1 MRRLATEGVARA
13 GRAPAARDRL
23 LFHRY
28 RDETD
33 PVDREDLVRRF
44 MPLARQV
51 AARYAGGNEPFDD
64 LLQVAC
70 LALVR
75 AIDRFDPTRGVAF
88 SSFVVPTMRGE
99 IKRHYRDKTWAVRV
113 PRDLQD
119 LAMAVSAERERMSR
133 DLGRSPTAREL
144 CQRMEIS
151 EDKLIDAL
159 TAGDAH
165 DAISLEMPR
174 GGDDPEF
181 RLRDTLP
188 YHERGFDVA
197 DVRASLD
204 GLLRTLCRRDRE
216 VLRLRFEEDLTQREI
231 GERIG
236 VSQMH
241 VSRILRDLISELGDT
256 AAMLNDRQAPAPR
269 ARDSAPRG

>member
-1 MRRLATEGVARA
+1 MTREGVARA

-23 LFHRY
+23 LFRRY
-28 RDETD
+28 HDESD
-33 PVDREDLVRRF
+33 PVDRDDLVRRF
-44 MPLARQV
+44 MPLARKV
-51 AARYAGGNEPFDD
+51 AARYAGGNEPYDD

-75 AIDRFDPTRGVAF
+75 AIDRFDPSRGVAF

-144 CQRMEIS
+144 CERMDIS
-151 EDKLIDAL
+151 EDRLVDAL
-159 TAGDAH
+159 SAGDAH
-165 DAISLEMPR
+165 DATSLEVPR
-174 GGDDPEF
+174 GGDDSECT
-181 RLRDTLP
+181 LRDTLP
-188 YHERGFDVA
+188 YHERGYDVA
-197 DVRASLD
+197 DARASLD
-204 GLLRTLCRRDRE
+204 RLLRTLRRRDRE
-216 VLRLRFEEDLTQREI
+216 VLRLRFVEDLTQREI

-241 VSRILRDLISELGDT
+241 VSRILRDLITELGET
-256 AAMLNDRQAPAPR
+256 AERLSFDRAPEPR
-269 ARDSAPRG
+269 AQGSAPRG